1 MHQSIGKK
9 NKIIIYIIFLFVLST
24 TSEKISV
31 QQKKYSLKIDKIEVI
46 GLSNSKNLEIQNDLS
61 SIFYQNIF
69 LIDSEEINKIINK
82 YNIIEEYNIKKIYPS
97 TLNIEI
103 KSTKFL
109 AKIVDGD
116 QLFVGSNGKLISNEI
131 SDKVL
136 PYMFGKFNSKEF
148 LKFKENIKHSKF
160 DFGDF
165 KTVYFFPSNRWD
177 VLTNDNILI
186 KLPQKNIIELL
197 NMGYEII
204 ASTKFKNKNVIDLRM
219 KNHLIV
225 N

>member
-103 KSTKFL
+103 KSTKF
-109 AKIVDGD
+109 
-116 QLFVGSNGKLISNEI
+116 S
-131 SDKVL
+131 
-136 PYMFGKFNSKEF
+136 
-148 LKFKENIKHSKF
+148 
-160 DFGDF
+160 
-165 KTVYFFPSNRWD
+165 
-177 VLTNDNILI
+177 
-186 KLPQKNIIELL
+186 
-197 NMGYEII
+197 
-204 ASTKFKNKNVIDLRM
+204 
-219 KNHLIV
+219 
-225 N
+225 

>member
-69 LIDSEEINKIINK
+69 LIDSKEINKIINK
-82 YNIIEEYNIKKIYPS
+82 YNIIEEYNIKKICPS

>member
-69 LIDSEEINKIINK
+69 LIDSKEINKIINK

>member
-1 MHQSIGKK
+1 VRKFQY
-9 NKIIIYIIFLFVLST
+9 NK
-24 TSEKISV
+24 
-31 QQKKYSLKIDKIEVI
+31 KKYSLKIDKIEVI